1 MSGFERAKQGAAWTD
16 AEEFPF
22 PDDFTADEAD
32 FASELRTFYALERD
46 EPPPLYAQTLLGH
59 ERPAAAE
66 PGFEQHVLYAV
77 FQRLNLPRP
86 RLFAREAPKAMLR
99 AASRVLRESLA
110 AVPRSVGAGMAAA
123 LIFMVLTVTLA
134 SPSFAAGLRILLG
147 HTGVQQVTSYP
158 GSIRSS
164 RNHAQ
169 DSAPKV
175 APMTGDTA
183 LYWLGERFGDYA
195 FYSAQQLAQQDWAQ
209 GPMVDLR
216 YVSATPGGMMTDM
229 PAVLDIREFRL
240 TDQWSTI
247 LQVVQAGYATELS
260 IGMDQA
266 VYVDGK
272 WVHYSNRAHISN
284 LPEWQAG
291 QKSELIIEHDGI
303 IFWITGD
310 QTQGADQTLLASAAR
325 QLTLA
330 KLAAMT
336 PHPVMSR
343 WVGQEMQAA
352 LADPG
357 DGEVYAL
364 VSAGQSP
371 DSGAAALVTDASDSP
386 GD

>member
-22 PDDFTADEAD
+22 PDDFTADEVD

-66 PGFEQHVLYAV
+66 PGFEHRVLYAV
-77 FQRLNLPRP
+77 FRRLNLPRP
-86 RLFAREAPKAMLR
+86 RLFTRAAPGAMLR
-99 AASRVLRESLA
+99 AASRVLRENLA
-110 AVPRSVGAGMAAA
+110 IVPRSVGVGLTAA
-123 LIFMVLTVTLA
+123 LVFMVLTVTLA

-158 GSIRSS
+158 GGIRSS
-164 RNHAQ
+164 RHRAQ
-169 DSAPKV
+169 TSTPKL
-175 APMTGDTA
+175 AHLPGDTS

-195 FYSAQQLAQQDWAQ
+195 FDRVLQLAQPDWAQ

-240 TDQWSTI
+240 TSQWSAI
-247 LQVVQAGYATELS
+247 LQVVEAGSATQLS
-260 IGMDQA
+260 IGADQV
-266 VYVDGK
+266 VYVDGE
-272 WVHYSNRAHISN
+272 WVHYTDRSHFGKSS
-284 LPEWQAG
+284 EWQAG
-291 QKSELIIEHDGI
+291 QKSELIFEHAGT

-310 QTQGADQTLLASAAR
+310 QREGVDQALLEGVAR
-325 QLTLA
+325 QLIPA
-330 KLAAMT
+330 KLADMT
-336 PHPVMSR
+336 PHPAATR
-343 WVGQEMQAA
+343 WVGREMAAA

-357 DGEVYAL
+357 EGEVYAL
-364 VSAGQSP
+364 VPAGQSP
-371 DSGAAALVTDASDSP
+371 DSGAAALVTDASDYP